1 MTLTNSTVS
10 DNSAEIGGG
19 FYNGEGA
26 LTLTNSTVSGN
37 SATHF
42 SGIGGGG
49 IYNLD
54 GVLTLTNSIVGNS
67 SSGGDCYNDGGVLN
81 DNGFN
86 IVEDG
91 SCGFPAAG
99 DPTLGPLTDN
109 GGPTQTH
116 AMLPGSI
123 AINAIDNP
131 AACTVTMKLPL
142 NVGRTASREQ
152 MPPPAYRCP
161 DSQGLTLTTRAVAGH
176 HRPG

>member
-1 MTLTNSTVS
+1 
-10 DNSAEIGGG
+10 
-19 FYNGEGA
+19 
-26 LTLTNSTVSGN
+26 

-142 NVGRTASREQ
+142 NVGRTASRGADATSGLSLPRLPGSDADDQ
-152 MPPPAYRCP
+152 GCGRSSPARMTFSVGTGIRTP
-161 DSQGLTLTTRAVAGH
+161 SPNPE
-176 HRPG
+176 RPAR